1 MQKVWTG
8 NEKVRVFAK
17 LPDWFRISTP
27 LGAYNPDWAVLIED
41 DGQNK
46 LYFVVETKG
55 NIEIGALRG
64 NELDKIRCGRKHFEA
79 LGEDITFK
87 AADGYESFAESV

>member
-1 MQKVWTG
+1 M
-8 NEKVRVFAK
+8 
-17 LPDWFRISTP
+17 
-27 LGAYNPDWAVLIED
+27 GAYNPDWAVLIED

-55 NIEIGALRG
+55 NIELGALRG
-64 NELDKIRCGRKHFEA
+64 NERDKIRCGRKHFEA

-87 AADGYESFAESV
+87 AADGYEAFVESV